1 MMLADHKS
9 HREVR
14 GGEGL
19 IGQSAPIV
27 GQNSR
32 GGLADGL
39 KSPKCP
45 TSLGI
50 LPGSHLCIPD
60 LLLSVAY

>member
-1 MMLADHKS
+1 MLADHKS
-9 HREVR
+9 HRRVR
-14 GGEGL
+14 GGEGM
-19 IGQSAPIV
+19 IDQSAPIV

-32 GGLADGL
+32 GGLADSL
-39 KSPKCP
+39 KSPESP

-60 LLLSVAY
+60 LLLIVAY